1 MDIFEFELRY
11 KAYAGLS
18 RLCKLSRDEKT
29 LINMVATTK
38 KGIPDKALQEI
49 SPQEL
54 KELTRDTYTLFK
66 HDMISQNTDFSD
78 KFTKEDFFYPLSDYI
93 DRLEYELKVIKEMGF
108 NTYMLVVSDFCSW
121 AKNNSIMVGPG
132 RWSWAGSLLAY
143 LISITD
149 VNPFAYDLLFERF
162 LNPARISMP
171 DFDIDFEDTLRGK
184 VVEYVTNKYG
194 HDHVSAIGTYMKMA
208 TKAAFKDAARAI
220 GIPFEKSNMVSN
232 LMGEVQSLKQIIN
245 KDERIG
251 DEILSIYDQEQ
262 YIQQAINLWSELEG
276 NLRQLWV
283 HACGIIISPD
293 PVTDH
298 TATQIISKGWEKTLV
313 SQFDGPTLEYI
324 GLLKMDF
331 LWLRNLSVIKN
342 CIKILRAKYK
352 NLTPEQVQSP
362 SEKNYI
368 NDSHLFEEFMKTM
381 SFNPDMN
388 SDEVFEKV
396 FMTGDTTGIFQFEWD
411 GIRRFL
417 IDLKPNHINDLVAM
431 NALYRPGPLEFI
443 PTYIKRKHWEEAVD
457 YMLPELREILM
468 RQYNDTHLI
477 EEEKKKLEE
486 DLGPIMNITYGI
498 AVYQEQLMFLV
509 QSMAWF
515 SLPEADL
522 LRRWVGKKKKEI
534 IEQLKLE
541 FMERGQ
547 SFRWYTPETA
557 KFIYEKMIE
566 PAAAYSFNKS
576 HAVCYAHIAYQ
587 TGYLKARYP
596 LEFYAALLRSVEEDT
611 DKLAW
616 FIDEIHDHN
625 IIIESPYINK
635 AYNHIAAGE
644 TTIIMWFYA
653 CKGIWFEIGE
663 QIETERKQ
671 NGLFLS
677 LADFLERCPFIANKR
692 VLESLIKAGCFDERY
707 DRNTLLLNLPTLLEW
722 HRNTAQLD
730 MWLFGGMVETQ
741 ELIFQETSTTSII
754 ERCKYDVE
762 IFKNMISWHPLDGL
776 YPYAKKF
783 GFIEQ
788 YKKVADPIV
797 FSCAVMVK
805 KITRARKKWFFILV
819 EDITDSFEFFIK
831 DLLDIKVYDILLIS
845 WFKSRNRWIDTM
857 IKVNIEQF
865 IEQAQKANKY
875 DSQRTVAK
883 VRAGRKG
890 KDLNATSYTHTWLE
904 TEETN
909 EIIQEQDYEDNTV
922 IDSMSTEQ
930 IEQEYKTIDEEEQPS
945 GPTIITIPDNLEKIK
960 LLSNIIM
967 SNPWEDITISVHG
980 KEYTVSH
987 QGMELI
993 QKITW

>member
-11 KAYAGLS
+11 KAYTGLN
-18 RLCKLSRDEKT
+18 RLCKLSRDEKF
-29 LINMVATTK
+29 LMSMVATTD
-38 KGIPDKALQEI
+38 KGTSEKALQEL

-54 KELTRDTYTLFK
+54 KEITRDTYTIFK
-66 HDMISQNTDFSD
+66 KETLSQNTDFSET
-78 KFTKEDFFYPLSDYI
+78 FTQEEFFYPLHEYI

-132 RWSWAGSLLAY
+132 RGSGAGSLLAF

-149 VNPFAYDLLFERF
+149 VNPFEYDLLFERF

-171 DFDIDFEDTLRGK
+171 DFDIDFEDTLRNK
-184 VVEYVTNKYG
+184 VVEYVTHKYG
-194 HDHVSAIGTYMKMA
+194 NDHVSAIGTYMKMA
-208 TKAAFKDAARAI
+208 TKAAFKDAARAM
-220 GIPFEKSNMVSN
+220 GIPFEKSNAISN
-232 LMGEVQSLKQIIN
+232 LMGELKSLKQVIN
-245 KDERIG
+245 KDEG
-251 DEILSIYDQEQ
+251 VNDELLSLYDQEKYTQ
-262 YIQQAINLWSELEG
+262 EAILQWSELEG
-276 NLRQLWV
+276 NLRQLGV

-293 PVTDH
+293 PVTAH
-298 TATQIISKGWEKTLV
+298 TATQIITKGNEKTLV

-331 LWLRNLSVIKN
+331 LGLRNLSVIKN

-352 NLTPEQVQSP
+352 DLDDNSIRTVSEQNY
-362 SEKNYI
+362 SEDRI
-368 NDSHLFEEFMKTM
+368 LFDQFIETM
-381 SFNPDMN
+381 SFNPDMTR
-388 SDEVFEKV
+388 SEVFEKV

-417 IDLKPNHINDLVAM
+417 IDLKPNHVNDLVAM

-443 PTYIKRKHWEEAVD
+443 PTYIKRKHGEEAVE
-457 YMLPELREILM
+457 YMLPELKDVLM
-468 RQYNDTHLI
+468 SVYNDPSLI
-477 EEEKKKLEE
+477 EEERKKLQE
-486 DLGPIMNITYGI
+486 DLWPIMDITYGI

-522 LRRWVGKKKKEI
+522 LRRWIGKKKKEI

-547 SFRWYTPETA
+547 TFRWYKPETA
-557 KFIYEKMIE
+557 KIIYEKMIE
-566 PAAAYSFNKS
+566 PAASYSFNKS

-616 FIDEIHDHN
+616 FIDEILGHN
-625 IIIESPYINK
+625 IIIESPHINK
-635 AYNHIAAGE
+635 AYNHIAAGDS
-644 TTIIMWFYA
+644 TIIMWFYA

-663 QIETERKQ
+663 QIEQERKAKGIFTSVA
-671 NGLFLS
+671 N
-677 LADFLERCPFIANKR
+677 FLERCPFVANKR
-692 VLESLIKAGCFDERY
+692 VLESLIKAGCFDEWY
-707 DRNTLLLNLPTLLEW
+707 DRNTLLLNLSTLLEW
-722 HRNTAQLD
+722 HKNAAQLD
-730 MWLFGGMVETQ
+730 MGLFGGMAETQ
-741 ELIFQETSTTSII
+741 ELIFQETSTTSIV

-788 YKKVADPIV
+788 YKKVSDPIS
-797 FSCAVMVK
+797 FSCVVMIK
-805 KITRARKKWFFILV
+805 KITRARKKWFFIMV

-831 DLLDIKVYDILLIS
+831 DLLDIKLYDLLIVS
-845 WFKSRNRWIDTM
+845 GFKSRNRWIDTM
-857 IKVNIEQF
+857 IKLPIEQF
-865 IEQAQKANKY
+865 IEQAKKAGKY
-875 DSQRTVAK
+875 DPQWTVAK

-890 KDLNATSYTHTWLE
+890 QTLVEELHTSHITLE
-904 TEETN
+904 SQETAEAIEEQEWTDMDITLENTEYEETT
-909 EIIQEQDYEDNTV
+909 EHDTTV
-922 IDSMSTEQ
+922 KETLITLALPDS
-930 IEQEYKTIDEEEQPS
+930 
-945 GPTIITIPDNLEKIK
+945 LEKIK
-960 LLSNIIM
+960 LLGNVINSH
-967 SNPWEDITISVHG
+967 PGDDYTISIHN
-980 KEYTVSH
+980 KLYTISQ
-987 QGMELI
+987 QGMDII
-993 QKITW
+993 QQITTIS